1 MKIFLVLLLSLNINE
16 AFSQELENQNV
27 RIEENVQRLINSGF
41 TNDSLNLYNDAI
53 QDYSKAI
60 SINPNCSTC
69 YYLRYVTQ
77 LKIENYE
84 GAIEDLNILIDEFN
98 NDHKFDYLFSERGV
112 KKAIIGKYEEAI
124 EDINIYIKL
133 SPKEWKA
140 YFNRGLVKF
149 KMDDFKGTISDM
161 TKVIEFSPKN
171 DVALNYRGK
180 SKKELKDYRGAIS
193 DFSRAILLKPKKEE
207 YYFERIEAK
216 SLLTD
221 FKGVLEDCNLII
233 KFNPKNGRAFC
244 GRGMAKIGLNQK
256 EAGCADLSKSGEMG
270 FDNAYEMIELYC
282 Q

>member
-1 MKIFLVLLLSLNINE
+1 MKIFLVLLISITINK
-16 AFSQELENQNV
+16 AFSQNLQM
-27 RIEENVQRLINSGF
+27 EEDVKYLLNSGF
-41 TNDSLNLYNDAI
+41 TKDSLNLYDDAI
-53 QDYSKAI
+53 QDYTKAI
-60 SINPNCSTC
+60 SINPKCPAC
-69 YYLRYVTQ
+69 YILRYTTQ
-77 LKIENYE
+77 VKMENYI
-84 GAIEDLNILIDEFN
+84 GAIEDLNIIIDEFN
-98 NDHKFDYLFSERGV
+98 NDHKSDYLILERGRHKV
-112 KKAIIGKYEEAI
+112 QIGNYDEAI
-124 EDINIYIKL
+124 EDFNIYIDL
-133 SPKEWKA
+133 SPKDSKA

-149 KMDDFKGTISDM
+149 IKEDFKGAISDM

-171 DVALNYRGK
+171 DAALNYRGK

-193 DFSRAILLKPKKEE
+193 DFSRAILLKPKMEE
-207 YYFERIEAK
+207 YYFDRIEAK

-270 FDNAYEMIELYC
+270 FDNAYEMIKLYC